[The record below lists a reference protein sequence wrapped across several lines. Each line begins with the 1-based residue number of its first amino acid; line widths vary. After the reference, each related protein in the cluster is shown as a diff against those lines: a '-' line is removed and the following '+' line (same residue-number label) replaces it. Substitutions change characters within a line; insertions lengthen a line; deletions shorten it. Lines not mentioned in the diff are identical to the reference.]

1 MCSYFLLFHNTF
13 PNRQYCNW
21 PFFIITFHRIRL
33 SPRFQAF
40 QCSEGMKLLE
50 VSEKR
55 LLEVLEKRL
64 QRIAGIAE
72 FLRIGGEKVEI
83 SRNLTEEKAKVS
95 FIWDLGICG
104 DTKEF

>member
-1 MCSYFLLFHNTF
+1 M
-13 PNRQYCNW
+13 
-21 PFFIITFHRIRL
+21 
-33 SPRFQAF
+33 
-40 QCSEGMKLLE
+40 E

-64 QRIAGIAE
+64 QRIARIAE

-95 FIWDLGICG
+95 FIWDLGFCG
-104 DTKEF
+104 DTKEFERMMAGAQPVREFHCERSRPGGRWATCCEGDSVQAREAQSNDQT